1 MAHILKFKKQAIS
14 SLFRHNN
21 RTTGENVVHSN
32 ETIDSTRTMQNY
44 FLKKGSA
51 KSLDKR
57 LDEVFHLGSASEIV
71 MCEVCI
77 TLPKDVSPNDE
88 LAFFCSVYDFYCNDF
103 GEQNIINAVIH
114 KDETTPHLHLD
125 IVPIVTG
132 EVEYDSRGKRQLA
145 KWKEQHADRLAE
157 LMDEYGRPVVER
169 LCCKEL
175 INREYLRSMH
185 TRLSDFIKHELG
197 YECSVLNGATAH
209 GNRSVQQIKADS
221 LKSQVEQLERQKG
234 FLEQETKI
242 ILSVARQNG
251 LGSADIGLLPL
262 IEKISDLENQNR
274 VYRTIISSQRYPY
287 KKSELEQLKSKR
299 YFPAQSAKVNVFD
312 GRLTDAE
319 IPDNGLVLIEI
330 YDKVIRPLPQQHYI
344 DSDDDL
350 RNQTQFALRM
360 NNGSSFFIRSSKT
373 SGKSF
378 LFIRTDT
385 VQQTIL
391 ALLEMERVLKE
402 QEELWRERRLFMERI
417 SNDEYDLARL
427 ILNKTNYETVLFTG
441 REISDREDKQIS
453 MQKT

>member
-21 RTTGENVVHSN
+21 RTAGENVVHSN

-51 KSLDKR
+51 KSLDRR

-88 LAFFCSVYDFYCNDF
+88 RAFFCSVYDFYCNDF

-175 INREYLRSMH
+175 INRE
-185 TRLSDFIKHELG
+185 
-197 YECSVLNGATAH
+197 
-209 GNRSVQQIKADS
+209 
-221 LKSQVEQLERQKG
+221 
-234 FLEQETKI
+234 
-242 ILSVARQNG
+242 
-251 LGSADIGLLPL
+251 
-262 IEKISDLENQNR
+262 
-274 VYRTIISSQRYPY
+274 
-287 KKSELEQLKSKR
+287 
-299 YFPAQSAKVNVFD
+299 
-312 GRLTDAE
+312 
-319 IPDNGLVLIEI
+319 
-330 YDKVIRPLPQQHYI
+330 
-344 DSDDDL
+344 
-350 RNQTQFALRM
+350 
-360 NNGSSFFIRSSKT
+360 
-373 SGKSF
+373 
-378 LFIRTDT
+378 
-385 VQQTIL
+385 
-391 ALLEMERVLKE
+391 
-402 QEELWRERRLFMERI
+402 
-417 SNDEYDLARL
+417 
-427 ILNKTNYETVLFTG
+427 
-441 REISDREDKQIS
+441 
-453 MQKT
+453 

>member
-1 MAHILKFKKQAIS
+1 
-14 SLFRHNN
+14 
-21 RTTGENVVHSN
+21 
-32 ETIDSTRTMQNY
+32 MQ
-44 FLKKGSA
+44 
-51 KSLDKR
+51 
-57 LDEVFHLGSASEIV
+57 
-71 MCEVCI
+71 
-77 TLPKDVSPNDE
+77 
-88 LAFFCSVYDFYCNDF
+88 
-103 GEQNIINAVIH
+103 
-114 KDETTPHLHLD
+114 
-125 IVPIVTG
+125 
-132 EVEYDSRGKRQLA
+132 
-145 KWKEQHADRLAE
+145 
-157 LMDEYGRPVVER
+157 
-169 LCCKEL
+169 
-175 INREYLRSMH
+175 
-185 TRLSDFIKHELG
+185 
-197 YECSVLNGATAH
+197 
-209 GNRSVQQIKADS
+209 
-221 LKSQVEQLERQKG
+221 
-234 FLEQETKI
+234 
-242 ILSVARQNG
+242 
-251 LGSADIGLLPL
+251 
-262 IEKISDLENQNR
+262 
-274 VYRTIISSQRYPY
+274 
-287 KKSELEQLKSKR
+287 SELEQLKSKR
-299 YFPAQSAKVNVFD
+299 YFPAQSAKVNLFD